1 MTTYTG
7 QNGTV
12 KDGSNAVAEV
22 RNFEVSQSA
31 DVVEDTVMGDS
42 WKTNKA
48 TLKSW
53 SGSVSCYYDNTDTT
67 GQNVFAVGDTVTF
80 RGYPSADT
88 SGNIELGGSGIVTS
102 RVIRSAH
109 DGMVELDLELTG
121 TGALTET
128 DVA

>member
-22 RNFEVSQSA
+22 RSFEVVQTA

-48 TLKSW
+48 TQKSW
-53 SGSVSCYYDNTDTT
+53 SGSISCLADHTDTT
-67 GQNVFAVGDTVTF
+67 GQVVFSVGSTVTF
-80 RGYPSADT
+80 NGYPSTDA
-88 SGNIELGGSGIVTS
+88 SGGLEIVGSAIVTNRTIS
-102 RVIRSAH
+102 TSH
-109 DGMVELDLELTG
+109 DGMVEMDLEITG
-121 TGALTET
+121 TGVLAENT
-128 DVA
+128 VA

>member
-22 RNFEVSQSA
+22 RNFEVTQSS

-67 GQNVFAVGDTVTF
+67 GQNVFSVGATVTF
-80 RGYPSADT
+80 NGYPSADT
-88 SGNIELGGSGIVTS
+88 SGNIELAGSAIVTS
-102 RVIRSAH
+102 RVIRSSH
-109 DGMVELDLELTG
+109 DGMVELDLEITG
-121 TGALTET
+121 NGALTET